1 LAHVGDTNPITGGRS
16 PGGAGGVN
24 TIAAVTGAGGGSVPG
39 GAVGGAAVG
48 CDGGVGSGL
57 GGGSVDGG
65 VDGATV
71 VVVVDAVLVGSGD
84 VGSVGRVVV
93 VTDGGGVTVGRVGVD
108 VVVAISSGAAPAT
121 AVDVTIPPPT
131 AKRRA
136 NGTSRASR
144 RVDICPR

>member
-24 TIAAVTGAGGGSVPG
+24 TIAAVTGPGGGSVPG

-57 GGGSVDGG
+57 GGGA

-71 VVVVDAVLVGSGD
+71 VVAVDAVLVGSGD

-108 VVVAISSGAAPAT
+108 VVVAISSGSAPAT
-121 AVDVTIPPPT
+121 AVDATIPPPT
-131 AKRRA
+131 ATRTA

-144 RVDICPR
+144 RGDIYPR